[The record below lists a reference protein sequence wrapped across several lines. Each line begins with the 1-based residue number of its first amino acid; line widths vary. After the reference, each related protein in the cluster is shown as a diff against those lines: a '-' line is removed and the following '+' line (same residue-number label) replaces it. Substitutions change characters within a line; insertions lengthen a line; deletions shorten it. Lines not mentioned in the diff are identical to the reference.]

1 MLAGTA
7 SRNSCGPRPLDS
19 LAVPTALELIAEHPD
34 AYGRALA
41 VAPDDETWA
50 TCDGLRVRIMD
61 GGGGVVAELAS
72 PGAQL
77 FGLAFADD
85 GTTLFAAPRALD
97 LGRVE
102 WRAPAA
108 LGDAIAADLGPAA
121 VSGFAVHDA
130 VVSSA
135 GLLVVRAEFRP
146 SRAGSREPLAGPA
159 QRVLAFDAATLARR
173 SVLWQG
179 RGMRM
184 GALAAGPQLAA
195 ADLGELHV
203 WREDGNAVASI
214 AGAAQVATTALA
226 FSADGACLAGG
237 AADGSLSLWSL
248 PDAQEVAQAHA
259 AHAGHVRAIAFHPD
273 GTRVASCGEDGRV
286 AVWSLSG
293 ELLAE
298 ADVGGVVDALA
309 LSPDG
314 GRLFA
319 STARPDTLVRVY
331 AL

>member
-1 MLAGTA
+1 VT
-7 SRNSCGPRPLDS
+7 
-19 LAVPTALELIAEHPD
+19 TALELIAEHPG

-41 VAPDDETWA
+41 VAPDGETWA

-61 GGGGVVAELAS
+61 DGGRVVSELAS

-77 FGLAFADD
+77 FGVAFADD

-97 LGRVE
+97 IGSVE
-102 WRAPAA
+102 WRTPAA
-108 LGDAIAADLGPAA
+108 LGDALAADLGPAA
-121 VSGFAVHDA
+121 VSGFSVHDA
-130 VVSSA
+130 AVSPA
-135 GLLVVRAEFRP
+135 GLLVVRAEYRP
-146 SRAGSREPLAGPA
+146 SRAGSSEPFAGPA
-159 QRVLAFDAATLARR
+159 QRLLALDAATLARR
-173 SVLWQG
+173 SVLWEG
-179 RGMRM
+179 SGMPM
-184 GALAAGPQLAA
+184 GALAAGPRLAA
-195 ADLGELHV
+195 ADLGELRA
-203 WREDGNAVASI
+203 WREDGSAVASI
-214 AGAAQVATTALA
+214 AGDAQVATTALA

-237 AADGSLSLWSL
+237 AADGSLRLWPL
-248 PDAQEVAQAHA
+248 PGAQPVSQARA

-286 AVWSLSG
+286 AVWSLAG

-298 ADVGGVVDALA
+298 ADVGGAVEALA